1 MTEISEWYT
10 NEGLGRSLSLLLFIR
25 NVAHSKHWGCF
36 WAPGTLDS
44 ILYQTPSSF
53 GPVRER
59 HASKCQWWHGFK
71 NPVCSC
77 LHDWQRLMTLLSA
90 SETIQ
95 SSCLQHRCTCERQSK
110 QGCAVLL
117 RFVERVCVLCG
128 WFKTHPVI
136 AVTWISLLW
145 CRYSRP
151 TWRLLL
157 TAQQNYCSYL
167 NVILINIWHVVT
179 LVLFWVGLFLI
190 KYYN

>member
-90 SETIQ
+90 SEP
-95 SSCLQHRCTCERQSK
+95 SSPPAYSTDVPVRDKANRDVLFYWD
-110 QGCAVLL
+110 LL
-117 RFVERVCVLCG
+117 RECVFCVVGLRL
-128 WFKTHPVI
+128 I
-136 AVTWISLLW
+136 LSLLLHESVY
-145 CRYSRP
+145 CGVD
-151 TWRLLL
+151 
-157 TAQQNYCSYL
+157 TADLHDVFY
-167 NVILINIWHVVT
+167 
-179 LVLFWVGLFLI
+179 
-190 KYYN
+190 